1 MTKLIGYRG
10 LKNNNVRMFIWSF
23 CCGAF
28 FASMLFVPIVLN
40 NSTRKLS
47 SEKMFGDV
55 RIVPVTEN
63 NRMLE
68 NGRYLL
74 VYQNNELLLSLFF
87 NKGEKLSDFSFLQD
101 NKSLFSALRSA
112 QLNKWV
118 AFYFGDRN
126 SNVRYSDMNA
136 DGKLDYTISN
146 ELFYI
151 FTDNR
156 WIEANEIAPLQAM
169 AENGIFYSFLM
180 DKGWVEKKSCS
191 NDPNQR

>member
-1 MTKLIGYRG
+1 MIKLIGYRG
-10 LKNNNVRMFIWSF
+10 LKNSNVRMFIWSF
-23 CCGAF
+23 CGGVL
-28 FASMLFVPIVLN
+28 FASMLFVPIVFN
-40 NSTRKLS
+40 NSSRELS

-55 RIVPVTEN
+55 RIVPVAEH

-87 NKGEKLSDFSFLQD
+87 DKGEKLSDFTFIQD
-101 NKSLFSALRSA
+101 NNPLFSALRSA

-118 AFYFGDRN
+118 TFNFGDRN

-136 DGKLDYTISN
+136 DGELDYTISD

-156 WIEANEIAPLQAM
+156 WIDANEIAPLQAM

-180 DKGWVEKKSCS
+180 DKGWVEKISCS